1 MKGDSYVK
9 LKNPHDLF
17 FKETFGNVT
26 TASNFLSNYLPP
38 SLIEQIDLH
47 TLEPQKDHFIE
58 EQLKESFSDLL
69 FKTTIAGNE
78 GYIYFLFEHK
88 SYPDKGTVFQVLK
101 YMIQIWQA
109 KLDQEYGEL
118 PVVIPLVI
126 YHGKSNWHIPDT
138 LAGILKGYH
147 DLPTNIKIYIPN
159 FTYLLYDLSKY
170 SDEEIKGAVL
180 TRITLTL
187 LRDIFTTDPE
197 KLIDSILRSVE
208 FLQDIEDK
216 QTGIQYFETMLY
228 YIIGSKTNLSKD
240 DVQELI
246 GKIEHI
252 FPEGSEITM
261 SIAEIWKEKGRE
273 EGRHLNLIEM
283 TTKTL
288 LVKFKDVPT
297 EISEKIEQSDPD
309 TLEGIVLKLIND
321 EFKNIDEVRD
331 FL

>member
-1 MKGDSYVK
+1 
-9 LKNPHDLF
+9 
-17 FKETFGNVT
+17 
-26 TASNFLSNYLPP
+26 
-38 SLIEQIDLH
+38 
-47 TLEPQKDHFIE
+47 
-58 EQLKESFSDLL
+58 
-69 FKTTIAGNE
+69 
-78 GYIYFLFEHK
+78 
-88 SYPDKGTVFQVLK
+88 
-101 YMIQIWQA
+101 MIQIWQA

-187 LRDIFTTDPE
+187 LRDIFTTEPE

-216 QTGIQYFETMLY
+216 QTGIQYFETMLH
-228 YIIGSKTNLSKD
+228 YIIGSKTNLSED
-240 DVQELI
+240 DLQELI